1 MATTDPRPI
10 LILNTGS
17 STFKWALL
25 SDDEK
30 FLGNGTEAWEAD
42 DALTRRTQ
50 IEAKLHALPPC
61 RAVGHRIVHG
71 GLVFEDSVVVDSD
84 VRREF
89 ESLLTLD
96 LLHMRPALGA
106 LDAARDRFPDVPHVA
121 AFDTAF
127 HRTMSKAAAGYALPT
142 EWTQRWGLRRFGFH
156 GLSVSWSVD
165 WMHRNEQPFP
175 KRMIVAHLG
184 SGCSVTAV
192 LDGRSV
198 DTSMGFTPLEG
209 LMMGTRSGS
218 VDPGLLLHLQTHH
231 GITAHEMEDTLT
243 NRSGLLGVSGVSSD
257 LREVLRAADEG
268 NSNAW
273 LAYDRFIFCARR
285 AVGAAAGVLGG
296 VDALVFTGGIGEH
309 QSRARQDIAAA
320 FDGLQI
326 DGAANLGVD
335 SGSTA
340 GAGEGRISAAN
351 SRISALVIRAREDLV
366 LLREV
371 RRLAAMSPRGA

>member
-1 MATTDPRPI
+1 MTLPV

-25 SDDEK
+25 SDEEQ
-30 FLGNGTEAWEAD
+30 FLGTGSEEWEAE
-42 DALTRRTQ
+42 DALTRKAQ
-50 IEAKLHALPPC
+50 IEKRLRAIPPC

-71 GLVFEDSVVVDSD
+71 GLVFEDSVVVDEA
-84 VRREF
+84 VRREL
-89 ESLLTLD
+89 EKLLTLD
-96 LLHMRPALGA
+96 LLHMRPALSA
-106 LDAARDRFPDVPHVA
+106 LDAARDAFPEALHVA

-127 HRTMSKAAAGYALPT
+127 HRTLSKAAAGYALPT

-165 WMHRNEQPFP
+165 WVRRNLQPFP
-175 KRMIVAHLG
+175 RRLIVAHLG

-209 LMMGTRSGS
+209 LMMGTRAGS
-218 VDPGLLLHLQTHH
+218 VDPGLLLHLQNHL
-231 GITAHEMEDTLT
+231 GVTALELEDVLT
-243 NRSGLLGVSGVSSD
+243 NRSGLLGVSGISAD
-257 LREVLRAADEG
+257 IREVLKAADQG

-273 LAYDRFIFCARR
+273 LAYDRFIFSARR

-309 QSRARQDIAAA
+309 NPRVRHDIAAA
-320 FDGLQI
+320 FESLEIDASAAEDEGLI
-326 DGAANLGVD
+326 SA
-335 SGSTA
+335 SGS
-340 GAGEGRISAAN
+340 RVRAA
-351 SRISALVIRAREDLV
+351 VVKAREDLV

-371 RRLAAMSPRGA
+371 RRFSAVSAS

>member
-1 MATTDPRPI
+1 MAATDPRPI

-25 SDDEK
+25 SDDER
-30 FLGNGTEAWEAD
+30 FLGTGSEEWEAE
-42 DALTRRTQ
+42 DALTRKTQ
-50 IEAKLHALPPC
+50 IEAKLHAMPPC

-71 GLVFEDSVVVDSD
+71 GLLFEDSVVIDEA

-89 ESLLTLD
+89 GNLLQLD
-96 LLHMRPALGA
+96 LLHMRPAMCA

-165 WMHRNEQPFP
+165 WMRRNAQPFP
-175 KRMIVAHLG
+175 KRMVVAHLG

-218 VDPGLLLHLQTHH
+218 VDPGLLLHLQTHR
-231 GITAHEMEDTLT
+231 GVTALEMEDVLT
-243 NRSGLLGVSGVSSD
+243 NRSGLLGVSGVSAD
-257 LREVLRAADEG
+257 IREVLKAADEG

-309 QSRARQDIAAA
+309 QPRVRQDIAAA
-320 FDGLQI
+320 LDGLQV
-326 DGAANLGVD
+326 DAAAN
-335 SGSTA
+335 SGASD
-340 GAGEGRISAAN
+340 GRISAAE
-351 SRISALVIRAREDLV
+351 SRISAMVVRAREDLV

-371 RRLAAMSPRGA
+371 RRFSAGAG

>member
-1 MATTDPRPI
+1 MAANDSRPV
-10 LILNTGS
+10 LILNTS
-17 STFKWALL
+17 ASTFKWALL
-25 SDDEK
+25 SDDER
-30 FLGNGTEAWEAD
+30 FLGAGTEDWEAE
-42 DALTRRTQ
+42 DALTRKTQ
-50 IEAKLHALPPC
+50 IEGKLHALPPC

-71 GLVFEDSVVVDSD
+71 GLVFQDSVVVDD
-84 VRREF
+84 VVRREF
-89 ESLLTLD
+89 EKLLTLD
-96 LLHMRPALGA
+96 LLHMRPAMCA
-106 LDAARDRFPDVPHVA
+106 LDAARDRFPDALHVA

-165 WMHRNEQPFP
+165 WIRRNVQPFP
-175 KRMIVAHLG
+175 RRMVVAHLG

-209 LMMGTRSGS
+209 LMMGTRAGS

-231 GITAHEMEDTLT
+231 SVTALELEDALT
-243 NRSGLLGVSGVSSD
+243 NRSGLLGVSGVSAD
-257 LREVLRAADEG
+257 MREVLNAADAG

-296 VDALVFTGGIGEH
+296 IDALVFTGGIGEH
-309 QSRARQDIAAA
+309 EPRARQDIAAA

-326 DGAANLGVD
+326 DAAANA
-335 SGSTA
+335 S
-340 GAGEGRISAAN
+340 AGEGRIAAVESRVSAT
-351 SRISALVIRAREDLV
+351 VVHAREDLV

-371 RRLAAMSPRGA
+371 RRFFPAAG

>member
-1 MATTDPRPI
+1 MADNALPV

-25 SDDEK
+25 TDDEQ
-30 FLGNGTEAWEAD
+30 FVGTGTEEWQAD
-42 DALTRRTQ
+42 DALTRKAQ
-50 IEAKLHALPPC
+50 IEARLRGIPPC

-71 GLVFEDSVVVDSD
+71 GLTFQDSVVIDD
-84 VRREF
+84 TVRREL

-96 LLHMRPALGA
+96 LLHMRPALCA
-106 LDAARDRFPDVPHVA
+106 LDAARDAFPEALHVA

-127 HRTMSKAAAGYALPT
+127 HRTLSKAAAGYALPT

-165 WMHRNEQPFP
+165 WARQHLQPFP
-175 KRMIVAHLG
+175 RRLVVAHLG

-192 LDGRSV
+192 LDGRSI

-209 LMMGTRSGS
+209 LMMGTRAGS
-218 VDPGLLLHLQTHH
+218 VDPGLLMHLQTHL
-231 GITAHEMEDTLT
+231 GVTALELEDVLT
-243 NRSGLLGVSGVSSD
+243 NRSGLLGVSGISAD
-257 LREVLRAADEG
+257 MREVQKAAEQG

-273 LAYDRFIFCARR
+273 LAYDRFIFSARR

-296 VDALVFTGGIGEH
+296 IDALVFTGGIGEH
-309 QSRARQDIAAA
+309 NPRVRQDIAAA
-320 FDGLQI
+320 FEGLEI
-326 DGAANLGVD
+326 AASADADEGLI
-335 SGSTA
+335 SSAGS
-340 GAGEGRISAAN
+340 RVHAA
-351 SRISALVIRAREDLV
+351 VVKAREDLV

-371 RRLAAMSPRGA
+371 RRLEKAGAA

>member
-1 MATTDPRPI
+1 MTANDARPI

-25 SDDEK
+25 SDDERY
-30 FLGNGTEAWEAD
+30 LGTGTEEWEAE
-42 DALTRRTQ
+42 DALTRKTQ
-50 IEAKLHALPPC
+50 VEAKLHSLPPC

-71 GLVFEDSVVVDSD
+71 GLVFQDSVVVDD
-84 VRREF
+84 AARREF
-89 ESLLTLD
+89 EKLLTLD
-96 LLHMRPALGA
+96 ALHMRPAMCA
-106 LDAARDRFPDVPHVA
+106 LDAARDRFPGAVHVA
-121 AFDTAF
+121 AFDTTF
-127 HRTMSKAAAGYALPT
+127 HGTMSKAAAGYALPT

-165 WMHRNEQPFP
+165 WMRRNVQPFP
-175 KRMIVAHLG
+175 RRMVVAHLG

-218 VDPGLLLHLQTHH
+218 VDPGLLLYLQTHH
-231 GITAHEMEDTLT
+231 GVTALELQDALT

-257 LREVLRAADEG
+257 MREVLKAADAG

-309 QSRARQDIAAA
+309 QARVRQDVAAA

-326 DGAANLGVD
+326 DA
-335 SGSTA
+335 
-340 GAGEGRISAAN
+340 AAN
-351 SRISALVIRAREDLV
+351 SAGGEGCISSAKSRLCAQVVRAREDLV

-371 RRLAAMSPRGA
+371 RRFSSTAG

>member
-1 MATTDPRPI
+1 MAAEPLPV

-25 SDDEK
+25 SDDEQ
-30 FLGNGTEAWEAD
+30 FLGTGSEEWEAE
-42 DALTRRTQ
+42 DALTRKAQ
-50 IEAKLHALPPC
+50 IETTLRALPPC

-71 GLVFEDSVVVDSD
+71 GLTFQDSVVIDDV
-84 VRREF
+84 VRREL
-89 ESLLTLD
+89 ETLLTLD
-96 LLHMRPALGA
+96 LLHMRPALCA
-106 LDAARDRFPDVPHVA
+106 LDAARDAFPHALHVA

-127 HRTMSKAAAGYALPT
+127 HRTLSKAAAGYALPT

-165 WMHRNEQPFP
+165 WARQNLQPFP
-175 KRMIVAHLG
+175 RRLVVAHLG

-209 LMMGTRSGS
+209 LMMGTRAGS
-218 VDPGLLLHLQTHH
+218 VDPGLLLHLQTHL
-231 GITAHEMEDTLT
+231 GVTALELEDVLT
-243 NRSGLLGVSGVSSD
+243 NQSGLLGVSGVSAD
-257 LREVLRAADEG
+257 MREVLKAADGG

-296 VDALVFTGGIGEH
+296 IDALVFTGGIGEH
-309 QSRARQDIAAA
+309 SPRVRRDIAAA
-320 FDGLQI
+320 FEGLEIDASADGDEGLI
-326 DGAANLGVD
+326 SSSRSPVRAAV
-335 SGSTA
+335 
-340 GAGEGRISAAN
+340 
-351 SRISALVIRAREDLV
+351 VKAREDLV

-371 RRLAAMSPRGA
+371 RRFSTIRAI

>member
-1 MATTDPRPI
+1 MQAADVRPI

-25 SDDEK
+25 GDDER
-30 FLGNGTEAWEAD
+30 FLGTGTEEWEAD
-42 DALTRRTQ
+42 DALTRKTQ

-71 GLVFEDSVVVDSD
+71 GLMFEDSVIIDEA

-89 ESLLTLD
+89 ENLLTLD
-96 LLHMRPALGA
+96 MLHMRPAMCA
-106 LDAARDRFPDVPHVA
+106 LDAARDAFPDALQVA

-165 WMHRNEQPFP
+165 WMRRNAEAFP
-175 KRMIVAHLG
+175 RRMIVAHLG

-209 LMMGTRSGS
+209 LMMGTRAGS
-218 VDPGLLLHLQTHH
+218 VDPGLLLHLLTQRGVTVL
-231 GITAHEMEDTLT
+231 ELEDALT

-257 LREVLRAADEG
+257 MREVLKAADQG

-296 VDALVFTGGIGEH
+296 VDAIVFTGGIGEH
-309 QSRARQDIAAA
+309 QPRVRHDISAA
-320 FDGLQI
+320 FEGLQI
-326 DGAANLGVD
+326 DDAANSGAA
-335 SGSTA
+335 
-340 GAGEGRISAAN
+340 EGRISTAE
-351 SRISALVIRAREDLV
+351 SRVSATIVRAREELV

-371 RRLAAMSPRGA
+371 RRFVSAGG

>member
-1 MATTDPRPI
+1 MAGSDSIPV

-25 SDDEK
+25 SDDEQ
-30 FLGNGTEAWEAD
+30 FVGTGSEEWEAD
-42 DALTRRTQ
+42 DALTRKAQ
-50 IEAKLHALPPC
+50 IEARLRSIPPC

-71 GLVFEDSVVVDSD
+71 GLVFQDSVIVDD
-84 VRREF
+84 AVRREL

-96 LLHMRPALGA
+96 MLHMRPALCA
-106 LDAARDRFPDVPHVA
+106 LDAARDAFPQAVHVA

-165 WMHRNEQPFP
+165 WARRNMQPFP
-175 KRMIVAHLG
+175 RRLVVAHLG

-209 LMMGTRSGS
+209 LMMGTRAGS
-218 VDPGLLLHLQTHH
+218 VDPGLLLHLQTHL
-231 GITAHEMEDTLT
+231 GVTALELEDVLT
-243 NRSGLLGVSGVSSD
+243 NRSGLLGVSGISAD
-257 LREVLRAADEG
+257 MREVQKAADAG

-273 LAYDRFIFCARR
+273 LAYDRFIFSARR

-296 VDALVFTGGIGEH
+296 IDALVFTGGIGEH
-309 QSRARQDIAAA
+309 NPRVRHDIAGA
-320 FDGLQI
+320 FEGLEI
-326 DGAANLGVD
+326 EAGAAED
-335 SGSTA
+335 
-340 GAGEGRISAAN
+340 EGLISSPR
-351 SRISALVIRAREDLV
+351 SRIRAAVVKAREDLV

-371 RRLAAMSPRGA
+371 RRFAPISAA

>member
-1 MATTDPRPI
+1 MATSDPRPV

-25 SDDEK
+25 SDDEQ
-30 FLGNGTEAWEAD
+30 FLGTGSEEWDAE
-42 DALTRRTQ
+42 DALTRKAQ
-50 IEAKLHALPPC
+50 IEAKLRAIPPC

-71 GLVFEDSVVVDSD
+71 GLAFEDSVVVDD
-84 VRREF
+84 TVRREL
-89 ESLLTLD
+89 EELLTLD
-96 LLHMRPALGA
+96 LMHMRPALCA
-106 LDAARDRFPDVPHVA
+106 LDAARDAFPQALHVA

-127 HRTMSKAAAGYALPT
+127 HRTLSKAAAGYALPT

-165 WMHRNEQPFP
+165 WARRNLQPFP
-175 KRMIVAHLG
+175 RRLIVAHLG

-192 LDGRSV
+192 LDGHSV

-209 LMMGTRSGS
+209 MMMGTRSGS
-218 VDPGLLLHLQTHH
+218 VDPGLLLHLQTHL
-231 GITAHEMEDTLT
+231 GVSALELEDALA
-243 NRSGLLGVSGVSSD
+243 NRSGLLGVSGVSAD
-257 LREVLRAADEG
+257 MREVLVAADAG

-273 LAYDRFIFCARR
+273 LAYDRFILSGRR

-309 QSRARQDIAAA
+309 NARARHDIAAA
-320 FDGLQI
+320 FDGLEL
-326 DGAANLGVD
+326 DEHADAE
-335 SGSTA
+335 
-340 GAGEGRISAAN
+340 EGLISS
-351 SRISALVIRAREDLV
+351 SRSSIRVAVVKAREDLV

-371 RRLAAMSPRGA
+371 HRFSPKQAP

>member
-1 MATTDPRPI
+1 MATSDPRPV

-25 SDDEK
+25 SDDER
-30 FLGNGTEAWEAD
+30 FLGTGSEEWEAE
-42 DALTRRTQ
+42 DALTRKAQ
-50 IEAKLHALPPC
+50 IEARLRAIPPC

-71 GLVFEDSVVVDSD
+71 GLAFEDSVVVNDA

-89 ESLLTLD
+89 EKLLTLD
-96 LLHMRPALGA
+96 LLHMRPALCA
-106 LDAARDRFPDVPHVA
+106 LDAARDAFPQALHVA

-127 HRTMSKAAAGYALPT
+127 HRTLSKAAAGYALPT

-165 WMHRNEQPFP
+165 WVRQHLQPVP
-175 KRMIVAHLG
+175 RRLVVAHLG

-192 LDGRSV
+192 LDGRSI

-218 VDPGLLLHLQTHH
+218 VDPGLLLHLQTHL
-231 GITAHEMEDTLT
+231 GVTALELEDVLT
-243 NRSGLLGVSGVSSD
+243 NRSGLLGVSGVSAD
-257 LREVLRAADEG
+257 MREVLKAADGG

-273 LAYDRFIFCARR
+273 LAYDRFVFCARR

-296 VDALVFTGGIGEH
+296 IDALVFTGGIGEH
-309 QSRARQDIAAA
+309 NARVRHDVAAA
-320 FDGLQI
+320 FDGLEL
-326 DGAANLGVD
+326 DEHAAAD
-335 SGSTA
+335 
-340 GAGEGRISAAN
+340 EGLISS
-351 SRISALVIRAREDLV
+351 SRSRVRAVVVKAREDLV

-371 RRLAAMSPRGA
+371 RRFSALSAT

>member
-1 MATTDPRPI
+1 MAMSDPRPV

-25 SDDEK
+25 SDDEQ
-30 FLGNGTEAWEAD
+30 FLGTGTEEWEAE
-42 DALTRRTQ
+42 DALTRKAQ
-50 IEAKLHALPPC
+50 IDARLRAIPPC

-71 GLVFEDSVVVDSD
+71 GLAFEDSVVVDD
-84 VRREF
+84 AVRREL
-89 ESLLTLD
+89 EKLLTLD
-96 LLHMRPALGA
+96 LLHMRPALSA
-106 LDAARDRFPDVPHVA
+106 LDAAREAFPRALHVA

-127 HRTMSKAAAGYALPT
+127 HRTLSKAAAGYGLPT

-165 WMHRNEQPFP
+165 WVRRNLQPFP
-175 KRMIVAHLG
+175 RRLVIAHLG

-192 LDGRSV
+192 LDGRSI

-218 VDPGLLLHLQTHH
+218 VDPGLILHLQTHL
-231 GITAHEMEDTLT
+231 GVSALELEDVLI
-243 NRSGLLGVSGVSSD
+243 NRSGLLGVSGVSAD
-257 LREVLRAADEG
+257 LREVLAAADAG

-309 QSRARQDIAAA
+309 NARVRHDIAAA
-320 FDGLQI
+320 CDGLEL
-326 DGAANLGVD
+326 DEHAD
-335 SGSTA
+335 TD
-340 GAGEGRISAAN
+340 EGLISSSRSRVSAA
-351 SRISALVIRAREDLV
+351 VVKAREDLV

-371 RRLAAMSPRGA
+371 RRFSAVSAT